1 MDRELKAPSAS
12 TPAVAPPKG
21 VVTRIGNGEVVK
33 LGTRRLGFRDAY
45 YLIHTLSW
53 KAFFGSV
60 LTIYLAANLIFAGLY
75 FVGDHA
81 IANARPGS
89 FADSFFFS
97 VETLATVGYGEM
109 SPGTLYGHIVATVEI
124 VSGMLALAV
133 ITGLMFARFSKP
145 TARALFSRVAVI
157 APFNGVPMLMLRV
170 ANERRNSIVEAS
182 ASFSMS
188 RNEVTLEGKSYRRF
202 YDLKLERSRSSL
214 FALSWTMMHR
224 IDESSPLHGIDIAA
238 LAAQQVR
245 LLVSIT
251 GIEESLA
258 ATVHARFDYS
268 HDAILFGQQF
278 VDIVRAD
285 PDGRVYIDL
294 ARFHEV
300 EPVAGPRSGE

>member
-1 MDRELKAPSAS
+1 MAKDSRS
-12 TPAVAPPKG
+12 TRGG
-21 VVTRIGNGEVVK
+21 VVSRIGNREVVK
-33 LGTRRLGFRDAY
+33 LGARRLEFRDAY

-53 KAFFGSV
+53 RAFFGAV
-60 LTIYLAANLIFAGLY
+60 LAIYMLANLLFATLY

-89 FADSFFFS
+89 FADCFFFS

-109 SPGTLYGHIVATVEI
+109 SPGTVYGHTVATIEI
-124 VSGMLALAV
+124 VTGMLSLAV

-145 TARALFSRVAVI
+145 TARALFSRVAVV

-182 ASFSMS
+182 ASLSLS
-188 RNEVTLEGKSYRRF
+188 RVEMTLEGNTFRRF

-224 IDESSPLHGIDIAA
+224 LDETSPLYAIDATA
-238 LAAQQVR
+238 LATQEAR
-245 LLVSIT
+245 LQVSIT

-258 ATVHARFDYS
+258 ATVHARFEYA
-268 HDAILFGQQF
+268 HDAILFGQRF
-278 VDIVRAD
+278 VDVVRPS
-285 PDGRVYIDL
+285 PDGRVYLDL
-294 ARFHEV
+294 ARFHDV
-300 EPVAGPRSGE
+300 EPHAVAPVSPG

>member
-1 MDRELKAPSAS
+1 MVS
-12 TPAVAPPKG
+12 
-21 VVTRIGNGEVVK
+21 RIGNTEVVK

-53 KAFFGSV
+53 SAFFGGV
-60 LTIYLAANLIFAGLY
+60 LAIYLLANLIFASLY

-109 SPGTLYGHIVATVEI
+109 SPGTLYCHVIATIEI
-124 VSGMLALAV
+124 VTGMLSLAV

-145 TARALFSRVAVI
+145 TARALFSRVAVV

-182 ASFSMS
+182 ANASLSVI
-188 RNEVTLEGKSYRRF
+188 EITLEGTSFRRF

-224 IDESSPLHGIDIAA
+224 IDETSPLFGVDAAA
-238 LAAQQVR
+238 LAAQQAR

-258 ATVHARFDYS
+258 ATVHARFDYA
-268 HDAILFGQQF
+268 HDAILFGQRF
-278 VDIVRAD
+278 VDVVRPAS
-285 PDGRVYIDL
+285 DGRVYIDL
-294 ARFHEV
+294 ARFHDV
-300 EPVAGPRSGE
+300 EPHDVASNLPR

>member
-1 MDRELKAPSAS
+1 MSKDSRS
-12 TPAVAPPKG
+12 TRGG
-21 VVTRIGNGEVVK
+21 VVSRIGNREVVK
-33 LGTRRLGFRDAY
+33 LGARRLEFRDAY

-53 KAFFGSV
+53 SAFFGAV
-60 LTIYLAANLIFAGLY
+60 LAIYMLANLLFATLY

-109 SPGTLYGHIVATVEI
+109 SPSTVYGHTVATIEI
-124 VSGMLALAV
+124 VTGMLSLAV

-145 TARALFSRVAVI
+145 TARALFSRVAVV

-182 ASFSMS
+182 ASLSLS
-188 RNEVTLEGKSYRRF
+188 RVEMTLEGNAFRRF

-224 IDESSPLHGIDIAA
+224 LDENSPLYGIDAAA
-238 LAAQQVR
+238 LAEQDAR
-245 LLVSIT
+245 LQVSIT

-258 ATVHARFDYS
+258 ATVHARCEYA
-268 HDAILFGQQF
+268 HDAILFGQRF
-278 VDIVRAD
+278 VDVVRPS
-285 PDGRVYIDL
+285 PDGRVYLDL
-294 ARFHEV
+294 ARFHDV
-300 EPVAGPRSGE
+300 EPHAVAPVSPG